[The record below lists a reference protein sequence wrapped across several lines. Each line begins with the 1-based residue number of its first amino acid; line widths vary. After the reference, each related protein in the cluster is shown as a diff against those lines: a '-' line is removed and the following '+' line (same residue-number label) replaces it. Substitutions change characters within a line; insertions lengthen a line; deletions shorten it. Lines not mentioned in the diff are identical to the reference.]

1 MLRIL
6 IADDH
11 WIFRENLK
19 TLINRHTAMTVVG
32 EAADGWSAY
41 GLAYDLSPDVVVM
54 DVNMPEM
61 NGVEA
66 TKKIK
71 ERVSSVKVIALSVH
85 ADKRFV
91 SKMLEAGASGY
102 ILKECAFDELI
113 NAIRTVAKNSQ
124 YLSPKIEAAF
134 KCPLKSTATAVK
146 KSGKASGV
154 SNCR

>member
-1 MLRIL
+1 M
-6 IADDH
+6 
-11 WIFRENLK
+11 NV
-19 TLINRHTAMTVVG
+19 NRVQFLTYKALFPVQTTQTTA
-32 EAADGWSAY
+32 
-41 GLAYDLSPDVVVM
+41 
-54 DVNMPEM
+54 
-61 NGVEA
+61 
-66 TKKIK
+66 KIK

-134 KCPLKSTATAVK
+134 
-146 KSGKASGV
+146 
-154 SNCR
+154 